1 MNEVTLSSPRLADLP
16 GLWQRSL
23 IRWPDGRC
31 DTTTVVHWLQGP
43 SFYIDLR
50 QPAGRPAFDGVRDGG
65 DLDPD
70 QLAWLAT
77 QEGFAGRLH
86 HEDGWFEW
94 GREIDVQPQA
104 VYSDC
109 GRLWYEGDRMIEE
122 GRDIK
127 YIEHWHARGEGM
139 SARAAA
145 LRLAADADGRA
156 GYLVRAG
163 DLFMFARDRA
173 LALPP
178 LASLAE
184 CVAAAP
190 DPATARAFVDCE
202 ISFGRVGPGGF
213 AIVHS
218 SLPWRE
224 GVLLAPRIVDSTL
237 ELRDPHAGTAS
248 RWRIREAEGELELL
262 GG

>member
-1 MNEVTLSSPRLADLP
+1 MNATTPRAPRLADLP

-50 QPAGRPAFDGVRDGG
+50 QPAGRPEFVGVREDA
-65 DLDPD
+65 DLGAA

-77 QEGFAGRLH
+77 QEGFAGRLRH
-86 HEDGWFEW
+86 DDGWFEW
-94 GREIDVQPQA
+94 GREIDLQPQA
-104 VYSDC
+104 IYSDC
-109 GRLWYEGDRMIEE
+109 GRLWYEDDRMVEE

-127 YIEHWHARGEGM
+127 YIEHWHARGEG
-139 SARAAA
+139 AVRAAA
-145 LRLAADADGRA
+145 LQLAADADGRA
-156 GYLVRAG
+156 GFLVRAG
-163 DLFMFARDRA
+163 DLFMFARDRGI
-173 LALPP
+173 ALPA

-190 DPATARAFVDCE
+190 DRATARALLDCE
-202 ISFGRVGPGGF
+202 ISFGRVGPEGF
-213 AIVHS
+213 SIVHS

-224 GVLLAPRIVDSTL
+224 GALLAPRVAGSTL
-237 ELRDPHAGTAS
+237 ELRDSLTGTAS
-248 RWRIREAEGELELL
+248 RWLIREAEGDLDLL

>member
-1 MNEVTLSSPRLADLP
+1 MNAITPSAPRLADLP

-23 IRWPDGRC
+23 IRWPDGRS

-43 SFYIDLR
+43 SLYIDLR
-50 QPAGRPAFDGVRDGG
+50 QPAGRPDFAGVREDA
-65 DLDPD
+65 DLDAAR
-70 QLAWLAT
+70 LGWLAM
-77 QEGFAGRLH
+77 QEGFAGRLRH
-86 HEDGWFEW
+86 DDGWFEW
-94 GREIDVQPQA
+94 GREIDLQPQA
-104 VYSDC
+104 IYSDC
-109 GRLWYEGDRMIEE
+109 GRLWYEDDRMVEE

-127 YIEHWHARGEGM
+127 YIEHWHARGEG
-139 SARAAA
+139 AAQAAA
-145 LRLAADADGRA
+145 LRLAADDDGRA
-156 GYLVRAG
+156 GFLVRAG

-173 LALPP
+173 LALPA

-190 DPATARAFVDCE
+190 DHATARALVDCE
-202 ISFGRVGPGGF
+202 ISFGRVRPEGF

-224 GVLLAPRIVDSTL
+224 RTLLAPCIAGDALV
-237 ELRDPHAGTAS
+237 LRDPRAGTATG
-248 RWRIREAEGELELL
+248 WRILDAEGELALL